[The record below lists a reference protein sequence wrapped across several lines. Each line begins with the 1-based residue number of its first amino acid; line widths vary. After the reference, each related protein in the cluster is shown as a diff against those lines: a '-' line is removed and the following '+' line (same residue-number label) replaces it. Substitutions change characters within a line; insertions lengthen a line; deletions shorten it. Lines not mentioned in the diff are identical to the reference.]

1 MGKKYRGLEPDRC
14 DDIKDFSKR
23 IKKKKKVKKY
33 NVKKTY
39 IQKQL
44 GRKRRKINS
53 HTLLLHQ

>member
-1 MGKKYRGLEPDRC
+1 MGKKDRGVEPERWDEK
-14 DDIKDFSKR
+14 KDFSKR

-44 GRKRRKINS
+44 GRKRR
-53 HTLLLHQ
+53 